1 MSDIHLIEKS
11 RSNLSAKICVA
22 KDFSPQVPND
32 ELTVI

>member
-1 MSDIHLIEKS
+1 MSEVYLIEKS
-11 RSNLSAKICVA
+11 RSHLSAKICVA